1 MHCRINYKNKNRN
14 FCISSRLSRTSGSE
28 FDSRSR
34 RTCRSTALR
43 FGSYVEL
50 FFNEKFQANENKLF
64 SIIIFLP
71 ATLRLQC
78 AQNLLTSFELI
89 CAFER
94 YFQLLNRK
102 QSVNNLKANSRDGRM
117 TYMAALFAQPNFNGN
132 WSVKVRVGEADGVLV
147 PCDL

>member
-14 FCISSRLSRTSGSE
+14 FCISSRLSRTAGSE
-28 FDSRSR
+28 YD
-34 RTCRSTALR
+34 STALR

-64 SIIIFLP
+64 PIIRFLP

-78 AQNLLTSFELI
+78 AQNLLTPFELI

-102 QSVNNLKANSRDGRM
+102 QSVNNRKANSQNGRM

-132 WSVKVRVGEADGVLV
+132 WSVEVRAGEADGVLV
-147 PCDL
+147 PCDI